1 MFYINLPFK
10 SYHVILRQRTVLA
23 AFRIQG
29 VMCKWGGSPSESTV
43 NELQDLQMLIQNMYK
58 EKEEFVFQW
67 LGLQQGPKGEVM
79 VNQMVCSAPGAMLT
93 RFQLA

>member
-43 NELQDLQMLIQNMYK
+43 NELQDLQMLIQNMYSNRRK
-58 EKEEFVFQW
+58 RDLSF
-67 LGLQQGPKGEVM
+67 
-79 VNQMVCSAPGAMLT
+79 SD
-93 RFQLA
+93 